1 MLKIRDVFKQVE
13 ESERME
19 LFFDANEEVDADE
32 VPDFI
37 EELVETISPINILKV
52 DIDALFMW
60 KELDEIP
67 LRTSAILTIINLM
80 LPQFNLT
87 DYVPYA

>member
-1 MLKIRDVFKQVE
+1 MLKIHDVFKQVE

-37 EELVETISPINILKV
+37 EKLVETISPIHILKV
-52 DIDALFMW
+52 DIDALFQW
-60 KELDEIP
+60 KELDEVP

-87 DYVPYA
+87 DYIPYA